1 MKNALLTVKC
11 RQGASQYRG
20 QRCTLHLWATV
31 LPPAVKLIT
40 LTSLL
45 LTCRKSSCEQG
56 QGRAGKKH
64 EIVHLEGVPEVIIPV
79 SHSEEEPYLQ
89 IPAPGGHPVSAW
101 TLSVMEGLL
110 PLKPCWSM
118 GRRQASIQMEL
129 KADSL
134 QPFPTCLTS
143 RTTQNTCIPLV
154 TRAFPWHKH
163 SQLFNC
169 PSKTLP

>member
-79 SHSEEEPYLQ
+79 SHSEEESYLQ

-101 TLSVMEGLL
+101 TLCVMEGLL